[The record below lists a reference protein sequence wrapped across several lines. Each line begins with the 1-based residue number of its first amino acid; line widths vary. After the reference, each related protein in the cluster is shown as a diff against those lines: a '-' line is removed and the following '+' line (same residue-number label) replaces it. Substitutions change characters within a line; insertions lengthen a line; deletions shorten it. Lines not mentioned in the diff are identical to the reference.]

1 MRLQRVCSA
10 ENVSDPGVGVP
21 PTLGTGLEETPTYRE
36 REEMLRET
44 GTADIN
50 GARMYYEVVGEGE
63 PLVLVHAGI
72 ADSRMW
78 EAQITAFADR
88 YRVIRY
94 DMRGFGRTQIVE
106 GPFSHHEDLRSLLD
120 FLGLDRANIV
130 GCSMGGG
137 AVLDF
142 ALEYPDRVG
151 NLVLVGSAV
160 GGFKP
165 DFDPPKEWDELVAAD
180 EAGDLELVSE
190 LEVRIWVDGPG
201 RSPEDVE
208 APIRDLVRKMNLIA
222 LRNEATELG
231 EEWEPEPP
239 AADRLTDIQ
248 APTLL
253 IVGDED
259 QPRVFAAADLL
270 EKELPNVR
278 KVIMHGTAH
287 LPNMER
293 PEEFDRIVLAFLE
306 DFR

>member
-1 MRLQRVCSA
+1 MRLQSVCSV
-10 ENVSDPGVGVP
+10 ENVKNPASACHLRPEAE
-21 PTLGTGLEETPTYRE
+21 LEETYTYRE

-44 GTADIN
+44 GTAEVN
-50 GARMYYEVVGEGE
+50 GARMYYEVVGEGV

-78 EAQITAFADR
+78 EGQITAFADR

-94 DMRGFGRTQIVE
+94 DMRGFGRTHIVE

-120 FLGLDRANIV
+120 FLGVDRAHLV

-137 AVLDF
+137 TVIDF

-151 NLVLVGSAV
+151 NLVLVGSAI
-160 GGFKP
+160 GGFRP

-180 EAGDLELVSE
+180 EAGDLKLVSE

-201 RSPEDVE
+201 RSPEEVE
-208 APIRDLVRKMNLIA
+208 APVRDLVREMNLIA
-222 LRNEATELG
+222 LQNEATELG

-239 AADRLTDIQ
+239 AADRLPDIQ
-248 APTLL
+248 ASTRL
-253 IVGDED
+253 IIGDED

-270 EKELPNVR
+270 EKVLPNVR

-287 LPNMER
+287 LPNVER
-293 PEEFDRIVLAFLE
+293 PEEFNRIVLDFLE

>member
-1 MRLQRVCSA
+1 M
-10 ENVSDPGVGVP
+10 
-21 PTLGTGLEETPTYRE
+21 
-36 REEMLRET
+36 
-44 GTADIN
+44 N
-50 GARMYYEVVGEGE
+50 GARMYYEVAGEGE

-78 EAQITAFADR
+78 ESQLAAFADS

-94 DMRGFGRTQIVE
+94 DMRGFGRTAIVE
-106 GPFSHHEDLRSLLD
+106 GPFSHHVDLRGLLD
-120 FLGLDRANIV
+120 SLDVERVHFV

-142 ALEYPDRVG
+142 ALEYPQRVG
-151 NLVLVGSAV
+151 SLVLVGSAV
-160 GGFKP
+160 GGFGP
-165 DFDPPKEWDELVAAD
+165 DFDPPAQWDELVAAE

-190 LEVRIWVDGPG
+190 LEVGIWVVGPE
-201 RSPEDVE
+201 RSPDDVDSSV
-208 APIRDLVRKMNLIA
+208 RDLVWEMNLIA
-222 LRNEATELG
+222 LQNEAAGLG

-239 AADRLTDIQ
+239 AADRLPDVQ

-259 QPRVFAAADLL
+259 QPSVFAAADLL

-287 LPNMER
+287 VPNMER
-293 PEEFDRIVLAFLE
+293 PEEFNRLVLDFLNRNE
-306 DFR
+306 